1 MMSVA
6 ILHYSCYP
14 VIGGV
19 ETVIQAHA
27 KLFAKH
33 GYPVKLI
40 VGTGKQFDSRIPVT
54 VIPEMRAL
62 HLVDKALHAETA
74 QGNISNRF
82 KKLESSLYKKLKH
95 ELSRTSICIAHNVL
109 TMHFNLA
116 LTSALAKII
125 NEPSREGKQKK
136 FISWAHDATFLDPHY
151 RKERKDIYP
160 WNLLS
165 QPTGGVKQV
174 TISNLRKRK
183 LAQLFKL
190 KPKDITVVPD
200 GIDPAGFLRLS
211 PTASS
216 LIEKLNLSS
225 YDFVFLYPTR
235 MVRRKNI
242 EFAIKLIYGI
252 NSLGRKTCLLITSP
266 PDPHNKDSILY
277 YESLKKLAKE
287 LGVKDKVIFLSEQK
301 AAGRKIRIDDRF
313 LRDLYLL
320 SDMLLFPSKAEG
332 FGIPIL
338 ESGICHLPVACSRIA
353 PLTEVGGENVL
364 YLDLEDSVKK
374 TAGKVVGYLDGYR
387 TLRLHK
393 KVMRDYTW
401 ESIFTNRIMPL
412 IQVNIR

>member
-1 MMSVA
+1 MSVA

-27 KLFAKH
+27 KLFAKN

-40 VGTGKQFDSRIPVT
+40 VGAGKQFDKRIPVI

-62 HLVDKALHAETA
+62 HLVDKAIHAELGR
-74 QGNISNRF
+74 GNISNRF
-82 KKLESSLYKKLKH
+82 KKLEALLYKKLKH
-95 ELSRTSICIAHNVL
+95 ELSRTTICIPHNIL

-116 LTSALAKII
+116 LTSALTRII
-125 NEPSREGKQKK
+125 NESSGKEKQKR
-136 FISWAHDATFLDPHY
+136 FISWEHDATFLDPHY
-151 RKERKDIYP
+151 RKEWKDAYP

-165 QPTGGVKQV
+165 QITKGAKQV

-183 LAQLFKL
+183 LTRLFKL
-190 KPKDITVVPD
+190 KSRDITVVPD
-200 GIDPAGFLRLS
+200 GIDPADFLRLS

-225 YDFVFLYPTR
+225 YDFVFFYPTR

-242 EFAIKLIYGI
+242 ELAIKLTSEVNLKGK
-252 NSLGRKTCLLITSP
+252 KTCLLITSP

-277 YESLKKLAKE
+277 YESLKKLAGK
-287 LGVKDKVIFLSEQK
+287 LRIKDRVIFLSEQK
-301 AAGRKIRIDDRF
+301 GAGTKIRINDRL
-313 LRDLYLL
+313 LRDIYLF

-338 ESGICHLPVACSRIA
+338 ESGICHLPVACSKIA
-353 PLTEVGGENVL
+353 PLTEIGGEDML
-364 YLDLEDSVKK
+364 YLDLDDN
-374 TAGKVVGYLDGYR
+374 AGKMAGKIIGYLDKSL

-401 ESIFTNRIMPL
+401 ESIFTNKIIPL
-412 IQVNIR
+412 IH